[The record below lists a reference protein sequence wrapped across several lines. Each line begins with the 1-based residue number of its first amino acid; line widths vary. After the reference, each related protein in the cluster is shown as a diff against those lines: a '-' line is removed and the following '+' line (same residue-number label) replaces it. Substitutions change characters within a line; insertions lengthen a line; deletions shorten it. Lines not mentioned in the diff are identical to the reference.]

1 VGLCSHFLIHE
12 QAMQQQNQRIIRG
25 LKARAFALSW
35 ALREQVEIP
44 LTLVTDVIFLTGQV
58 TFIS

>member
-1 VGLCSHFLIHE
+1 
-12 QAMQQQNQRIIRG
+12 MRQQNQHIIRG
-25 LKARAFALSW
+25 LKARAFAFSW